1 MINPKQ
7 LNQDRHTLQLILD
20 DAKNGTSTIL
30 ASERE
35 ALERIHVFLAGP
47 SAREVDAIV
56 DKHRLNQH
64 DAEQTVRE
72 IFGKT

>member
-7 LNQDRHTLQLILD
+7 LNQDRHTLRLILD

-35 ALERIHVFLAGP
+35 ALERIHAFLAGP

-64 DAEQTVRE
+64 DVERTVRE
-72 IFGKT
+72 IFGGR